1 MAGTALRRSQT
12 FWDGDMSGSSRR
24 DRDLRERAREVIPG
38 GMYGHMSTALLPP
51 EYPQF
56 FSRAAGARI
65 WDADGNP
72 YIDYMCAFGP
82 CLFGYGH
89 APVEEAVRGQL
100 ALGDIMTGPSEI
112 MVDLAEA
119 FVSMISHAQ
128 WAMFCKN
135 GTDATTMALVVARAA
150 TGRSVILCARGSYHG
165 SAPWCT
171 PRPAG
176 VLPSDRAGVTYF
188 EYGDAESLEAAFRAH
203 AGDVAG
209 VFATPFRHETF
220 ADQSLPSREYA
231 LAARRLCDEYGALL
245 IVDDVRAGFRL
256 ARDCSWSALGVQP
269 DLSAWG
275 KCIAN
280 GHPISA
286 LLGSNSARAG
296 AERVFVTGSFWFS
309 AAPMAAALAALRE
322 IRESSYLEDL
332 IEAGEGL
339 RKGLGALCAAHDFGV
354 RQTGPAQMPQV
365 IFEDDPDFRLGYA
378 FAAECVKRGVYVHP
392 YHNMF
397 LSSAHKPEDV
407 ALTLEAMDWA
417 LSAVRARRSDLQP
430 HPGVAA
436 RLGLR

>member
-1 MAGTALRRSQT
+1 
-12 FWDGDMSGSSRR
+12 MSGSGRR

-51 EYPQF
+51 EFPQF
-56 FSRAAGARI
+56 FSRASGARI

-82 CLFGYGH
+82 CLFGYGY
-89 APVEEAVRGQL
+89 APVEEAVRRQQ

-112 MVDLAEA
+112 MVDLAET
-119 FVSMISHAQ
+119 FVSMIAHAQ

-135 GTDATTMALVVARAA
+135 GTDATTMALMVARAT
-150 TGRSVILCARGSYHG
+150 TGRSVVLCARGSYHG

-176 VLPSDRAGVTYF
+176 VLASDRAGMAYF
-188 EYGDAESLEAAFRAH
+188 EYGDPESLEAALRAH

-231 LAARRLCDEYGALL
+231 LAARRFCDEYGALL

-256 ARDCSWSALGVQP
+256 ARDCSWSALGVEP

-286 LLGSNSARAG
+286 LLGSNTARSG

-309 AAPMAAALAALRE
+309 AAPMAAALASLRE
-322 IRESSYLEDL
+322 IRESAYLEDL
-332 IEAGEGL
+332 TGAGEALRAGL
-339 RKGLGALCAAHDFGV
+339 EKLSALHDLPV
-354 RQTGPAQMPQV
+354 RQTGPAQMPQI
-365 IFEDDPDFRLGYA
+365 IFEDDPDFRVGYA
-378 FAAECVKRGVYVHP
+378 FAAECVRRGLYVHP

-397 LSSAHKPEDV
+397 LSSSHSPGDV
-407 ALTLEAMDWA
+407 ALTLEAMNGA
-417 LSAVRARRSDLQP
+417 LSAVRARRSLLEP

>member
-1 MAGTALRRSQT
+1 MGLAAGSMAGTTRRRNHT
-12 FWDGDMSGSSRR
+12 LWDGDMSGSSTR

-56 FSRAAGARI
+56 FSRASGARI

-82 CLFGYGH
+82 CLFGYGY
-89 APVEEAVRGQL
+89 APVEEAVRTQL
-100 ALGDIMTGPSEI
+100 ALGDIMSGPSEI

-119 FVSMISHAQ
+119 FVGMVSHAQ

-135 GTDATTMALVVARAA
+135 GTDATTMALMVARAA
-150 TGRSVILCARGSYHG
+150 TGRGTILCARGSYHG

-188 EYGDAESLEAAFRAH
+188 EYGDAGSLEAAFRAH

-231 LAARRLCDEYGALL
+231 FAARRLCDDHGALL

-256 ARDCSWSALGVQP
+256 ARDCSWSALGVEP

-309 AAPMAAALAALRE
+309 AAPMAAALSALRE
-322 IRESSYLEDL
+322 IRETAYLEDL
-332 IEAGEGL
+332 IAAGEEL
-339 RKGLGALCAAHDFGV
+339 RRGLGGAL
-354 RQTGPAQMPQV
+354 
-365 IFEDDPDFRLGYA
+365 
-378 FAAECVKRGVYVHP
+378 
-392 YHNMF
+392 
-397 LSSAHKPEDV
+397 
-407 ALTLEAMDWA
+407 
-417 LSAVRARRSDLQP
+417 RRS
-430 HPGVAA
+430 
-436 RLGLR
+436 